1 MDGNWVKTDFRE
13 ELVAIV
19 LITILGAGSAFYVIR
34 NKGNNSD
41 NFAGAGQPQVLG
53 AADQPAGNKSNEA
66 VIVPATKPPPPVTAA
81 PSVMTTPSPTASAS
95 PSAKPSATVDPMDQS
110 INIGTNQTF
119 DKEQVKVSFV
129 NPRVNTNIEGSLRI
143 FSVDVVI
150 ANKKYE
156 GSDGLPNRVLANV
169 IKDGKLIASEVLME
183 NSENQKIHKG
193 EQLTFTAKLHLFE
206 GTDVKEIVY
215 NPGLGIEKIIYP
227 VIK

>member
-1 MDGNWVKTDFRE
+1 
-13 ELVAIV
+13 
-19 LITILGAGSAFYVIR
+19 
-34 NKGNNSD
+34 
-41 NFAGAGQPQVLG
+41 
-53 AADQPAGNKSNEA
+53 
-66 VIVPATKPPPPVTAA
+66 
-81 PSVMTTPSPTASAS
+81 
-95 PSAKPSATVDPMDQS
+95 MDQS